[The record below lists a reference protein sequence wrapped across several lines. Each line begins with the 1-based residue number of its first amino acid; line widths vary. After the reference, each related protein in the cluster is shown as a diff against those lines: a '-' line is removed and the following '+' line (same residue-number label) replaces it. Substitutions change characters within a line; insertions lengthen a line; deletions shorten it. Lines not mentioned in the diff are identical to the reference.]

1 MMNNTPKKE
10 NAAIEL
16 FSGFGNSDF
25 RMKIGGTV
33 ALPHRSGIVFP
44 RSLCCLEI
52 SLRDGSAVFV
62 CADFFT

>member
-16 FSGFGNSDF
+16 FPGFGNSDF

-33 ALPHRSGIVFP
+33 
-44 RSLCCLEI
+44 
-52 SLRDGSAVFV
+52 
-62 CADFFT
+62 